1 MHYRVH
7 QVNSFCN
14 LENSGPVHTTPEE
27 FENGDLSLW
36 KCIKIVSFHTTPE
49 DLDFCLR
56 KTRAEKSRDYRDVI
70 VFKKAPFSK
79 CFPSTRKRKAGVF
92 KFLRFKER
100 FWKASFSWR
109 IRNKASLSYS
119 CGTVW
124 KELQRKQKVCKGSGN
139 CIVFLSSL
147 KRFGRSFW
155 KSAAKTRRLLS
166 TVNIGKVINTYLS

>member
-1 MHYRVH
+1 MHYRVY

-14 LENSGPVHTTPEE
+14 LENSGPVRTTPEE
-27 FENGDLSLW
+27 FENGGLWLW

-70 VFKKAPFSK
+70 VFK
-79 CFPSTRKRKAGVF
+79 
-92 KFLRFKER
+92 FLRFKER

-109 IRNKASLSYS
+109 ITNKASLSYS
-119 CGTVW
+119 SGTVW
-124 KELQRKQKVCKGSGN
+124 KELQRKQKVCKGFGN
-139 CIVFLSSL
+139 CIVFLTSL

-155 KSAAKTRRLLS
+155 KSAAKTRRLLN
-166 TVNIGKVINTYLS
+166 TVNIGKVINTYFS